1 MYVICLTGLVA
12 CVSLYAAG
20 QLDPK
25 QSRGIASI
33 PLSIPQMIG
42 IGDQSPVE
50 SIKAEIKT
58 QVSVECETTDQIQ
71 MDSKAEMVMFKFAGC
86 KNLKGKKLGQFTL
99 HNESNGYQ
107 GKIFKS
113 GANSLVSDYI
123 QLHPGQNIIRLQ
135 VRLNDG
141 QIKEKLFKITQ
152 IAR

>member
-20 QLDPK
+20 KLDPK

-33 PLSIPQMIG
+33 PQMIG
-42 IGDQSPVE
+42 IGEQSPVE
-50 SIKAEIKT
+50 SIKIQVKT
-58 QVSVECETTDQIQ
+58 QINLSCEATEEIQ
-71 MDSKAEMVMFKFAGC
+71 MDAHAEMIMFKFADC
-86 KNLKGKKLGQFTL
+86 KNLRTTKLEQFSL
-99 HNESNGYQ
+99 QNESNGYQ

-123 QLHPGQNIIRLQ
+123 QLHEGQNIIRLQ

-141 QIKEKLFKITQ
+141 QIKEKTFKITQ
-152 IAR
+152 ITR